1 MKIHEG
7 VIQGSKEWH
16 ALRAKHYCASE
27 APVMMGESKYM
38 TRDAL
43 IKQYATGVSE
53 EFGPDI
59 QKLFDKGHVAE
70 ASIRPYIEE
79 FTGVDLY
86 PITGTTEVDGL
97 PLLASYDGLS
107 MDYAINFEHKL
118 YNKTIVADI
127 EAGREIHPTYIWQME
142 HQVLVC
148 KEEGM
153 LSETESLFVTSDG
166 TKDKMKYLWYKS
178 SPERQAALIA
188 GWKQFKKDVENYKHT
203 AEAPTATATPTLD
216 LPAVYIKVDGSIAL
230 QSNLEVFGLKL
241 KEFVGGIDMKPEDDQ
256 GFANAEAAVKT
267 LEKAQKALETAESAA
282 LAQTATIDEM
292 RRTVALYVELAR
304 STRLA
309 LDKVVKTQKDA
320 VRAKLVREANDAMF
334 SHLETVNKGLGGN
347 YIGAHAA
354 NFPSVIK
361 GKKTITSI
369 KSALNDE
376 VARAKIVANES
387 AEKIRENIQVIDAA
401 KEYKFLFNDLHQI
414 ITKEPSDFLLLVDD
428 RVGKHKVAEAEKLE
442 RERERIRI
450 EEKAKATVAVTTET
464 TQQTVP
470 IMPEPKKTATGKV
483 KKPTKDEVITV
494 LSSHYRVDKATV
506 NGWLASWTFK

>member
-1 MKIHEG
+1 MQLHELIQGTLEWDKYRSSHFNASDASAVLGISKYKTRDKVLYEKIH
-7 VIQGSKEWH
+7 GSGEIDSATQ
-16 ALRAKHYCASE
+16 AL
-27 APVMMGESKYM
+27 
-38 TRDAL
+38 
-43 IKQYATGVSE
+43 
-53 EFGPDI
+53 FN
-59 QKLFDKGHVAE
+59 KGHEHEATARPWAE
-70 ASIRPYIEE
+70 EIIGEE
-79 FTGVDLY
+79 LY
-86 PITGTTEVDGL
+86 PVVMSEDIDGL
-97 PLLASYDGLS
+97 PLSASVDGITIS
-107 MDYAINFEHKL
+107 NEVAWEHKML
-118 YNKTIVADI
+118 NKRLVASLSQGVI
-127 EAGREIHPTYIWQME
+127 PEEYHPQME
-142 HQVLVC
+142 QICMISGAITCLFMASSGD
-148 KEEGM
+148 KDTM
-153 LSETESLFVTSDG
+153 LHA
-166 TKDKMKYLWYKS
+166 WYK
-178 SPERQAALIA
+178 PNKELRAKIIQA
-188 GWKQFKKDVENYKHT
+188 WHQFKNDLDNYKHT
-203 AEAPTATATPTLD
+203 AEAPTATAAPTLD
-216 LPAVYIKVDGSIAL
+216 LPAPYVKVDGSIAI

-267 LEKAQKALETAESAA
+267 LQKAQEALETAEATA
-282 LAQTATIDEM
+282 LAQTASIDEM

-347 YIGAHAA
+347 YISGHKAD
-354 NFPSVIK
+354 FPSVIK

-387 AEKIRENIQVIDAA
+387 AEKIRENLQVIDAA

-464 TQQTVP
+464 AQQTVP
-470 IMPEPKKTATGKV
+470 AILEPKKTATGKV

-506 NGWLASWTFK
+506 NVWLASWTFK